1 MPLETTYLGLVA
13 SLGIQD
19 NCLFSQVQLTTES
32 LDWYKS
38 LPINTRITMKSMI
51 DLITGFSYEY
61 LILLFGLRETIQLV
75 YDKLKMEGII

>member
-1 MPLETTYLGLVA
+1 MLEKLYLGLVA

-19 NCLFSQVQLTTES
+19 DRQFRQSQLTAES
-32 LDWYKS
+32 LNWYKS
-38 LPINTRITMKSMI
+38 LPVNTRITMKSMI

>member
-1 MPLETTYLGLVA
+1 MPVETTYLDLVA

-19 NCLFSQVQLTTES
+19 DCQFSQSQLTAES

-38 LPINTRITMKSMI
+38 LPVNTRITMKSMI
-51 DLITGFSYEY
+51 NLITGVSYEY